1 MAIFGWLM
9 VGAVVIA
16 YVEKMPIGDAVY
28 LSFITGLSV
37 GFGDIVPKTLIGRFI
52 AVLIGFTGILFTG
65 LVVAA
70 IVETIR
76 RTYHHSDK
84 SD

>member
-1 MAIFGWLM
+1 
-9 VGAVVIA
+9 
-16 YVEKMPIGDAVY
+16 MPFGDAPY
-28 LSFITGLSV
+28 FSFIAGLSV
-37 GFGDIVPKTLIGRFI
+37 GLGDIVPITPMGRFI
-52 AVLIGFTGILFTG
+52 AVLIGFTGVLFTG

-76 RTYHHSDK
+76 RTYQHSNT